1 MGIPKIEK
9 NFMIRLYKIYPGYDT
24 GNPNEDGLYPM
35 IDPYATSK

>member
-1 MGIPKIEK
+1 
-9 NFMIRLYKIYPGYDT
+9 MIRLYKIYPGYDT